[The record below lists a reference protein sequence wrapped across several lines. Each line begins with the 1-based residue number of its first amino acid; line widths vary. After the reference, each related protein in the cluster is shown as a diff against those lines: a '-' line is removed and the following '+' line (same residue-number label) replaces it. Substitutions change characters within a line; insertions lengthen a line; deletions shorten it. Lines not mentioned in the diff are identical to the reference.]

1 MKYFLILALAFISC
15 KQSQTSE
22 VFFVEPKDGAELTSP
37 FTVKFGVKNLLVE
50 PAGEIKAGSGH
61 HHLLINSDS
70 TPSGE
75 SIPADQ
81 THIHYGKA
89 QTEAQ
94 ISLEPGTYK
103 LTMQFAN
110 GAHQSYG
117 PELSKTINIIVK

>member
-94 ISLEPGTYK
+94 ISLEPGSYK

-117 PELSKTINIIVK
+117 SELSKTINIIVK

>member
-1 MKYFLILALAFISC
+1 MKYFLILAIAFISC

-94 ISLEPGTYK
+94 ISLEPGSYK

-117 PELSKTINIIVK
+117 SELSKTINIIVK

>member
-1 MKYFLILALAFISC
+1 MKYFLIIALAFISC
-15 KQSQTSE
+15 NKSQTGE

-70 TPSGE
+70 APSGE

-81 THIHYGKA
+81 THLHYGKA
-89 QTEAQ
+89 QTEAM
-94 ISLEPGTYK
+94 ITLEPGNYK

-117 PELSKTINIIVK
+117 SELSKTINIIIK

>member
-15 KQSQTSE
+15 KQSPTSE
-22 VFFVEPKDGAELTSP
+22 VFFVEPKDGAELASP

-70 TPSGE
+70 APSGE

-81 THIHYGKA
+81 THLHYGKA
-89 QTEAQ
+89 QTEAM
-94 ISLEPGTYK
+94 ITLEPGNYK

-117 PELSKTINIIVK
+117 SELSKTINIIVK

>member
-15 KQSQTSE
+15 KQSPTSE
-22 VFFVEPKDGAELTSP
+22 VFFVEPKDGAELASP

-117 PELSKTINIIVK
+117 SELSKTISIIVK

>member
-94 ISLEPGTYK
+94 ISLEPGSYK

-117 PELSKTINIIVK
+117 TELSKTINIIVK

>member
-1 MKYFLILALAFISC
+1 MKYFLIIALAFISC

-117 PELSKTINIIVK
+117 SELSKTINIIVK

>member
-15 KQSQTSE
+15 KQSPTSE
-22 VFFVEPKDGAELTSP
+22 VFFVEPKDGAELASP

-94 ISLEPGTYK
+94 ISLEPGTYN

-117 PELSKTINIIVK
+117 SELSKTINIIVK